1 MDKLS
6 KSEIKILKILDK
18 HVGIP
23 SGKEKTIEFLRD
35 TLAFNHHQALDYYK
49 LWYLN
54 QEDIIPY
61 EEMEDIDRGS
71 TFLTRMLER
80 IINSGD
86 SPDEEA
92 DIIYDENEKDYLK
105 LLGPWWHT
113 NCARYSGKLPCIEW
127 EKDGVVLNL
136 DDLQWEQYFSGLG
149 EDEAWR
155 YKSAVSY
162 YGEDNEDL
170 EDSEFDYAIYNDETI
185 NKFKQLAGMAGM
197 DAYPGKDD
205 TPIPEEEISD
215 FLEHILSPEEFDEVR
230 QDYLWE
236 LGSVITRSRN
246 KAIVDTYDEEVNYP
260 LVSCSGGGNYC
271 IEIPYDSL
279 MVIIKDNDLIN
290 LSELKN
296 AEVNEHVYIEDA
308 YYDTWYDEEGKEE
321 VINEF
326 NNILERVM
334 EKIKETD
341 TDLEGRMEKLKD
353 FNLYLKKLGFK
364 SNSSNWADG
373 TRWVSKD
380 GNLVV
385 FSKNYNVENNTL
397 KFKYNGDDH
406 IIPLEELVHWVQG
419 SVLDLNES
427 VRIGKYRLMME
438 TIEQPD
444 NITKIA
450 IFDFDGTLMDTPHPD
465 TGKIEWEEKTGKDY
479 PHRGWWSK
487 RESLDTNIFD
497 INPINDTV
505 LEYLAEY
512 EDPNTLVIM
521 LTGRLPNQADQV
533 EGILNSQGIIF
544 DEYHYKDNGDTLSSK
559 FSTLHSLLNRYPN
572 VNFIEIYEDR
582 ESHAR
587 SFAEWGKENNVDIK
601 VNLVEST
608 QDDFKY
614 NPKSVAAIPNII

>member
-18 HVGIP
+18 HVGGSLIN
-23 SGKEKTIEFLRD
+23 KEETIEFLRD

-71 TFLTRMLER
+71 TFLTGMLDR
-80 IINSGD
+80 IINSVS
-86 SPDEEA
+86 SPSEEV
-92 DIIYDENEKDYLK
+92 DKIYDENEKDYLK
-105 LLGPWWHT
+105 SLGPWWYKG
-113 NCARYSGKLPCIEW
+113 CARYTGRLPCIEW
-127 EKDGVVLNL
+127 EDDGVVLNL

-155 YKSAVSY
+155 YKNASSY

-170 EDSEFDYAIYNDETI
+170 EDEEFDYAIYNDETK
-185 NKFKQLAGMAGM
+185 NKFKQLAAMAGM

-205 TPIPEEEISD
+205 TPIAEEEISN
-215 FLEHILSPEEFDEVR
+215 FLEHILTTEEFDQLR
-230 QDYLWE
+230 RDYLWE
-236 LGSVITRSRN
+236 LGSVVSRARN
-246 KAIVDTYDEEVNYP
+246 NAVVEEYDGNVNYP
-260 LVSCSGGGNYC
+260 LVSCSGGGDYC
-271 IEIPYDSL
+271 IKIPYEDL
-279 MVIIKDNDLIN
+279 MVLVKDNDLIN

-296 AEVNEHVYIEDA
+296 AEINESIYLEDA
-308 YYDTWYDEEGKEE
+308 YYDTWYDEEGKED
-321 VINEF
+321 VIREF
-326 NNILERVM
+326 NNILERSI
-334 EKIKETD
+334 EKIKESG
-341 TDLEGRMEKLKD
+341 TDLEGRLEKLKD

-397 KFKYNGDDH
+397 KFKYNGDYH

-450 IFDFDGTLMDTPHPD
+450 IFDFDGTLMKTPHPD

-487 RESLDTNIFD
+487 RESLDTNVFN
-497 INPINDTV
+497 INPIKDTV
-505 LEYLAEY
+505 MEYLAEY

-521 LTGRLPNQADQV
+521 LTGRLSNQADQV
-533 EGILNSQGIIF
+533 ENILNSQGIIF
-544 DEYHYKDNGDTLSSK
+544 DEYHYKNDGDTLSSK
-559 FSTLHSLLNRYPN
+559 LNTIQSLLNRYPN

-582 ESHAR
+582 EPHAKG
-587 SFAEWGKENNVDIK
+587 FEDWGKENSIDIK
-601 VNLVEST
+601 VNLVEE
-608 QDDFKY
+608 
-614 NPKSVAAIPNII
+614 NPINQL